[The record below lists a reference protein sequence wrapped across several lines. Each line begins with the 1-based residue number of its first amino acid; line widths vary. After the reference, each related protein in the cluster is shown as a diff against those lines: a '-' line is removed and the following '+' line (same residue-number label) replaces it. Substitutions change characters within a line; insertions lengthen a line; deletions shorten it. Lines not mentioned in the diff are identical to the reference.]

1 VNNGPDSTDDQVIRV
16 VIIDDQ
22 ALVRE
27 GLRALLERG
36 RDIEVVGEAPDGRQG
51 ILTTR
56 RTRPDVVLM
65 DVRMP
70 GVDGISATEE
80 IVADPDLGG
89 VRVVVL
95 TTFDTD
101 EHVFDAIRAGAAGFL
116 LKDTS
121 PDALRDAV
129 RVVARGESLL
139 SPAVTARVMEAAR
152 SGTATPAALDRLAS
166 LTERER
172 EVLAQVGRGLS
183 NDEIAKVLFISPA
196 TARTHIGRLLTKT
209 AARDRAGL
217 VVLAYE
223 AGLVRPGGYGTPGKP
238 PLQHR

>member
-1 VNNGPDSTDDQVIRV
+1 MSGSSSGQGAGTIRV
-16 VIIDDQ
+16 VICDDQ

-27 GLRALLERG
+27 GLRALLDRAP
-36 RDIEVVGEAPDGRQG
+36 DIEVVGEAADGKQG

-70 GVDGISATEE
+70 GLDGISATEA
-80 IVADPDLGG
+80 ILADPDLGS

-129 RVVARGESLL
+129 RVVARGDSLL

-152 SGTATPAALDRLAS
+152 SGAARPSGLDRLAS
-166 LTERER
+166 LTQRER

-183 NDEIAKVLFISPA
+183 NDEIARALFISPA
-196 TARTHIGRLLTKT
+196 TARTHIGRLLAKT
-209 AARDRAGL
+209 STRDRAGL

-223 AGLVRPGGYGTPGKP
+223 AGLVRPGDTSP
-238 PLQHR
+238 

>member
-1 VNNGPDSTDDQVIRV
+1 VNDQTVTGVDESIRV
-16 VIIDDQ
+16 VIVDDQ

-27 GLRALLERG
+27 GLRALLERAP
-36 RDIEVVGEAPDGRQG
+36 DIEVVGEAGDGRQG
-51 ILTTR
+51 LLATR

-70 GVDGISATEE
+70 GLDGISATEA
-80 IVADPDLGG
+80 ILADPGLDA

-101 EHVFDAIRAGAAGFL
+101 ENVFDAIRAGAAGFL

-129 RVVARGESLL
+129 RVVARGDALL

-152 SGTATPAALDRLAS
+152 SGTVAPGAADRLAS

-183 NDEIAKVLFISPA
+183 NDEIARVLFISPA
-196 TARTHIGRLLTKT
+196 TVRTHIGRLLTKT

-223 AGLVRPGGYGTPGKP
+223 AGLVRPGDAAP
-238 PLQHR
+238 

>member
-1 VNNGPDSTDDQVIRV
+1 VNEGLSSQPGETIRV
-16 VIIDDQ
+16 VIVDDQ

-27 GLRALLERG
+27 GLRALLERAP
-36 RDIEVVGEAPDGRQG
+36 DLEVVGEAGDGHQG

-70 GVDGISATEE
+70 GLDGISATET
-80 IVADPDLGG
+80 ILADPRLDA

-129 RVVARGESLL
+129 RVVARGDSLL
-139 SPAVTARVMEAAR
+139 SPAVTARVMQAAR
-152 SGTATPAALDRLAS
+152 SGSARPAAVDRLAA

-172 EVLAQVGRGLS
+172 EVLSQVGRGLS

-196 TARTHIGRLLTKT
+196 TARTHVGRLLTKT
-209 AARDRAGL
+209 SARDRAGL

-223 AGLVRPGGYGTPGKP
+223 AGLVRPGDAN
-238 PLQHR
+238 R